1 MKRRAKG
8 NGLFS
13 NKLSAPPVPEAR
25 IRFKKFEKEV
35 LVETTG
41 EVQAGT
47 AEQPHLK
54 RVLHLWDLIYF
65 GIILTS
71 PIAAVP
77 LFGEG
82 QVLSHGHTV
91 TTLLLAMVA
100 MSVTAVSFGRMAHVY
115 PSTGS
120 VYTYISCGLNPHLG
134 FVVGWAMFL
143 EYLFQPI
150 QNALYAV
157 LAIQRMAP
165 QFPFWF
171 LAALTVGLITWMTV
185 QGIKFTART
194 NEVLLGFMI
203 LVTLV
208 FLVQAFR
215 YVVLHEGYHG
225 LISLQPLYNPATF
238 NLRALAAGTSLAAL
252 VFIGFDGV
260 SILAE
265 EVKNPKRNVLFA
277 SVLVCVFTGLFSGLQ
292 VYLAQRVW
300 PDHTTLANPETAFM
314 DVARQASGP
323 LLFTAYGVMLL
334 VSSIACGLA
343 GHVGAARLLY
353 SMGRDDVLPKKIFG
367 HLSAKKGNPIYN
379 VWIVGGLAYI
389 GVLTIPWEHAAELVT
404 FGALLAFMG
413 VNLSALRHFWFSKQ
427 AVGHRNFFIDAFVPG
442 FGFVFCL
449 GLLLSLQSW
458 TKYAGIAWL
467 VIGIAYSAY
476 KTRWFTLRPK
486 LFDFNQT

>member
-1 MKRRAKG
+1 
-8 NGLFS
+8 
-13 NKLSAPPVPEAR
+13 
-25 IRFKKFEKEV
+25 
-35 LVETTG
+35 VETTAA
-41 EVQAGT
+41 EVQTGT
-47 AEQPHLK
+47 PGQPHLK
-54 RVLHLWDLIYF
+54 RVLSLWDLIYY

-91 TTLLLAMVA
+91 ATLILAMVA
-100 MSVTAVSFGRMAHVY
+100 MSVTAVSFGRMANVY
-115 PSTGS
+115 PSSGS
-120 VYTYISCGLNPHLG
+120 VYTYISRGLNPHVG
-134 FVVGWAMFL
+134 FIVGWAMFL

-165 QFPFWF
+165 RIPFA
-171 LAALTVGLITWMTV
+171 LIAALAVGFITLMTV

-194 NEVLLGFMI
+194 NEILLGFMM
-203 LVTLV
+203 LVTAA

-215 YVVLHEGYHG
+215 YVVLHEKFAG
-225 LISLQPLYNPATF
+225 LISLQPIYNPATF

-265 EVKNPKRNVLFA
+265 EVHNPKRNVLLA
-277 SVLVCVFTGLFSGLQ
+277 SVLVCIFTGLFSGLQ

-300 PDHTTLANPETAFM
+300 PDYTTLQNPETAFM
-314 DVARQASGP
+314 DVARLASGP
-323 LLFTAYGVMLL
+323 LLFAAYGTMLL

-367 HLSAKKGNPIYN
+367 HLNATKGNPIYN
-379 VWIVGGLAYI
+379 VWIVGILAYI
-389 GVLTIPWEHAAELVT
+389 GVLTIPWERAAEIVT

-413 VNLSALRHFWFSKQ
+413 VNLSAFRHFWLAPEAREK
-427 AVGHRNFFIDAFVPG
+427 RNFFIDAFVPG
-442 FGFVFCL
+442 FGFAFCFV
-449 GLLLSLQSW
+449 LLISLQTW
-458 TKYAGIAWL
+458 TKYAGLAWL
-467 VIGIAYSAY
+467 GFGLVYAAY
-476 KTRWFTLRPK
+476 KTRGFTLRPK
-486 LFDFNQT
+486 LFDFSES

>member
-1 MKRRAKG
+1 MSRLPGVTQK
-8 NGLFS
+8 
-13 NKLSAPPVPEAR
+13 EAR
-25 IRFKKFEKEV
+25 
-35 LVETTG
+35 VETTTRAA
-41 EVQAGT
+41 QPGT
-47 AEQPHLK
+47 GEQPHLK
-54 RVLHLWDLIYF
+54 RVLSLWDLIYY

-77 LFGEG
+77 LFGEA

-100 MSVTAVSFGRMAHVY
+100 MSVTAISFGRMAHVY

-120 VYTYISCGLNPHLG
+120 VYTYISRGLNPHLG

-157 LAIQRMAP
+157 LAIQRMMP
-165 QFPFWF
+165 RVPFAI
-171 LAALTVGLITWMTV
+171 LAAVTVGFITLLTV

-194 NEVLLGFMI
+194 NEVLLAFMV
-203 LVTLV
+203 LVTGA
-208 FLVQAFR
+208 FIVQAFR
-215 YVVLHEGYHG
+215 YVVLHEGVSG
-225 LISLQPLYNPATF
+225 LFSFQPIYNPATF

-265 EVKNPKRNVLFA
+265 EVKNPKRNVLLA
-277 SVLVCVFTGLFSGLQ
+277 SVLVCVFTGLFSGFQ

-300 PDHTTLANPETAFM
+300 PDHTTLLNPETAFM

-323 LLFTAYGVMLL
+323 LLFTAYGIMLL

-353 SMGRDDVLPKKIFG
+353 SMGRDDVLPNNIFG
-367 HLSAKKGNPIYN
+367 HLNPKKGNPVYN
-379 VWIVGGLAYI
+379 VWIVGGLAYL
-389 GVLTIPWEHAAELVT
+389 GVLTIPWERAAEVVT

-413 VNLSALRHFWFSKQ
+413 VNLAAFKHFWFSKE
-427 AVGHRNFFIDAFVPG
+427 AVGRRNFFVDAFVPG
-442 FGFVFCL
+442 FGFLFCF
-449 GLLLSLQSW
+449 LLLVSLQAW
-458 TKYAGIAWL
+458 TKYAGLVWL
-467 VIGIAYSAY
+467 AIGVVYAAY
-476 KTRWFTLRPK
+476 KTRGFTLRPK
-486 LFDFNQT
+486 LIDFSET